1 MSTGLKITDET
12 LEDRLAYDEIF
23 VEYFNAFLAL
33 PVRALT
39 PYKKLNT
46 EVKRVSYMY
55 ISMHGSCARISGKS
69 CERYKA
75 CDRSVRHLKI

>member
-1 MSTGLKITDET
+1 MVLLKHNFLLNAGFALSTGLKITDET

-39 PYKKLNT
+39 PY
-46 EVKRVSYMY
+46 
-55 ISMHGSCARISGKS
+55 
-69 CERYKA
+69 
-75 CDRSVRHLKI
+75 